1 MFVDEGFQVGLDAE
15 VVARLVLT
23 PTRAP
28 QQETKQNLQYTV
40 YSTEIVHKCEA
51 QRFSD
56 GRQLSRAGHAS
67 IF

>member
-1 MFVDEGFQVGLDAE
+1 MFVDEGFQVGLDAQ

-40 YSTEIVHKCEA
+40 LCTEIV

-56 GRQLSRAGHAS
+56 GRQLGRAGHAH